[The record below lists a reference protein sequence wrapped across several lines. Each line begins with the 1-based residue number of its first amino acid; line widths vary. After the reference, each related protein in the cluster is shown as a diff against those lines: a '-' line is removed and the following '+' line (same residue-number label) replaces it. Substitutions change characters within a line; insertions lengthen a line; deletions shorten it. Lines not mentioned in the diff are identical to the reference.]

1 MHPRVNC
8 NDATSSSHSWRNWKL
23 FWQWYN
29 TFNCQLSLTLYHKAL
44 REGTPGISM
53 AMAAVP
59 QVVRWQSSN
68 GHQLFSRPRCSK
80 TLGASPVGDA
90 KFLTTC
96 FGSLACFTLR
106 SLRRSKS
113 TLKALATQVASKG
126 SVVAEDSVAKDGDIT
141 WQRYSQQGAAR
152 AAAGDHDAAFEAA
165 RKCLEE
171 VDTKSLDYAKILMNI
186 GVIHAETGR
195 YPVALES
202 YELAKELFVGLKRLK
217 SKNGARLL
225 GNIAVAKSKTAM
237 DSNPNWEEVVS
248 AFTTAL
254 QMFQQQ
260 GLMRSKEGVRLL
272 IQAGQA
278 KEETGNFADALED
291 YKAARATL
299 EEAGAIGSK
308 MGIEVLEKM
317 SGWVVIYGGSF
328 FPVLQCTWHCKDHPQ
343 LALVWYIM
351 ILSKTLDVSP
361 DSLPPE
367 IFPNYL
373 CFCTREFPPSARRC
387 PIRIRWLGRCRGE
400 SGHGRWEDG
409 CQGPPGFLGRSEDFA
424 EVGGSSNRAQWL
436 PGLIFLG

>member
-1 MHPRVNC
+1 
-8 NDATSSSHSWRNWKL
+8 
-23 FWQWYN
+23 
-29 TFNCQLSLTLYHKAL
+29 
-44 REGTPGISM
+44 
-53 AMAAVP
+53 
-59 QVVRWQSSN
+59 
-68 GHQLFSRPRCSK
+68 
-80 TLGASPVGDA
+80 
-90 KFLTTC
+90 
-96 FGSLACFTLR
+96 
-106 SLRRSKS
+106 
-113 TLKALATQVASKG
+113 
-126 SVVAEDSVAKDGDIT
+126 VAKDGDIT

-152 AAAGDHDAAFEAA
+152 AAAGDHDAALQAFEAA

-328 FPVLQCTWHCKDHPQ
+328 FPVLQCT
-343 LALVWYIM
+343 
-351 ILSKTLDVSP
+351 
-361 DSLPPE
+361 
-367 IFPNYL
+367 
-373 CFCTREFPPSARRC
+373 
-387 PIRIRWLGRCRGE
+387 
-400 SGHGRWEDG
+400 
-409 CQGPPGFLGRSEDFA
+409 
-424 EVGGSSNRAQWL
+424 
-436 PGLIFLG
+436 

>member
-1 MHPRVNC
+1 M
-8 NDATSSSHSWRNWKL
+8 AT
-23 FWQWYN
+23 
-29 TFNCQLSLTLYHKAL
+29 
-44 REGTPGISM
+44 
-53 AMAAVP
+53 AAVP

-152 AAAGDHDAAFEAA
+152 AAAGDHDAALQAFEAA

-328 FPVLQCTWHCKDHPQ
+328 FPVLQCT
-343 LALVWYIM
+343 
-351 ILSKTLDVSP
+351 
-361 DSLPPE
+361 
-367 IFPNYL
+367 
-373 CFCTREFPPSARRC
+373 
-387 PIRIRWLGRCRGE
+387 
-400 SGHGRWEDG
+400 
-409 CQGPPGFLGRSEDFA
+409 
-424 EVGGSSNRAQWL
+424 
-436 PGLIFLG
+436 

>member
-1 MHPRVNC
+1 MMQRC
-8 NDATSSSHSWRNWKL
+8 KL
-23 FWQWYN
+23 Q
-29 TFNCQLSLTLYHKAL
+29 
-44 REGTPGISM
+44 
-53 AMAAVP
+53 
-59 QVVRWQSSN
+59 
-68 GHQLFSRPRCSK
+68 
-80 TLGASPVGDA
+80 
-90 KFLTTC
+90 
-96 FGSLACFTLR
+96 
-106 SLRRSKS
+106 
-113 TLKALATQVASKG
+113 
-126 SVVAEDSVAKDGDIT
+126 
-141 WQRYSQQGAAR
+141 
-152 AAAGDHDAAFEAA
+152 AFEAA

-328 FPVLQCTWHCKDHPQ
+328 FPVLQCT
-343 LALVWYIM
+343 
-351 ILSKTLDVSP
+351 
-361 DSLPPE
+361 
-367 IFPNYL
+367 
-373 CFCTREFPPSARRC
+373 
-387 PIRIRWLGRCRGE
+387 
-400 SGHGRWEDG
+400 
-409 CQGPPGFLGRSEDFA
+409 
-424 EVGGSSNRAQWL
+424 
-436 PGLIFLG
+436 